1 MEEFWYQL
9 ETMVPWVRGVD
20 RMPLMIGA
28 LGLVVAVFWLMSRKG
43 GGGGGGR
50 RSLDAAY
57 RKIENA
63 DIDQWQ
69 RPYALIAT
77 RPPWDDLPQYFLMEL
92 TARLID
98 KENLFEFI
106 LLTEKHKLA
115 RQRIPKIAQSDA
127 GTAMG
132 MLSEE
137 LANLAGR
144 LRGRE
149 AETAYSPGGRG
160 RPGQRQGGL
169 WPGGALL
176 RRQALRRGD
185 PPARTGHTAVRGG
198 PGNRR
203 APRCPDEEAR
213 RRGRTGGH
221 AEPFRQG
228 REDVPRL
235 RAAGLSERWPVSGPR
250 ASNSG

>member
-149 AETAYSPGGRG
+149 AETAYSLAVAVDPANARAAY
-160 RPGQRQGGL
+160 GL
-169 WPGGALL
+169 AARCYAGKRYAEAIPLLEQAIPLCEAVLETAERLDVQTKKPGGAGEPEDMQSLF
-176 RRQALRRGD
+176 D
-185 PPARTGHTAVRGG
+185 K
-198 PGNRR
+198 
-203 APRCPDEEAR
+203 
-213 RRGRTGGH
+213 
-221 AEPFRQG
+221 AEKMYHDCVQR
-228 REDVPRL
+228 V
-235 RAAGLSERWPVSGPR
+235 
-250 ASNSG
+250 